1 MAKSRKIVIATA
13 VIAVGVLFVGGFLLN
28 RPVVQPNPVQ
38 PSAGANPGTT
48 SVATSPGLEVPAA
61 SESTGTSVDSVADQ
75 LPEPEEPVAVANA
88 QDAQPDYAYRAA
100 TQPMSTEVPPD
111 AGHEW
116 QRAFEKEERDEAWA
130 GPLEAEIRKSLE
142 PEIDLGRFYLANAE
156 CRATL
161 CEIRLLARG
170 SLQRAELDQYQSTI
184 FTLPWAARLN
194 PALSSGVDSGDRY
207 ESIWIFERRPESRP

>member
-13 VIAVGVLFVGGFLLN
+13 VIAMGAGVLFVGGFLRN
-28 RPVVQPNPVQ
+28 RPVGQPNPVQ
-38 PSAGANPGTT
+38 PPASA
-48 SVATSPGLEVPAA
+48 SPGLEVPAPP
-61 SESTGTSVDSVADQ
+61 ESMGSSVDSSADHV
-75 LPEPEEPVAVANA
+75 PEPVEAVTAANA
-88 QDAQPDYAYRAA
+88 QDAEPDYAYRAA
-100 TQPMSTEVPPD
+100 TQPMSTEVPAD
-111 AGHEW
+111 AGKEW

-142 PEIDLGRFYLANAE
+142 PEINLGRFYLANAE

-194 PALSSGVDSGDRY
+194 PALSSGVDNGDRY